1 VRAPRPLVVAFAL
14 LVGAGSAQAEPQQMV
29 AAAHP
34 LAVDAGLE
42 VLARGGSAIDAAVA
56 VQMMLGVVEP
66 QASGLGGGGFL
77 LYFDGATHAITVYDG
92 REAAPA
98 GATPTMFLG
107 ADGKPLPFRQAVVS
121 GLSVG
126 VPGAAALLEL
136 AHQEHGKLSWS
147 SLFTTSIAAART
159 GFPVSSR
166 LAAWLDQIKA
176 FRDEPAAR
184 AIFYDA
190 DGSPKKTGDTVVNT
204 ALADTMQRVAER
216 GGSVL
221 REGPIAEEMVKRV
234 HAHVRPGTLSL
245 ADLAN
250 YQVIKR
256 EALCGPYRIWTI
268 CGMGPPSSGGLAILQ
283 ALAILEPF
291 ELSHDRPN
299 DLRSLHLIAETSRLV
314 FADRARYVADP
325 AFVPVPVE
333 LSHDRPNDLRSLHLI
348 AETSRLVFAD
358 RARYVADPA
367 FVPVP
372 VEKLLAPAYIAE
384 RRKLISLDHAMSRQ
398 APVPP
403 GYVEHGTSHMTI
415 VDRQGNAVSFT
426 TTIES
431 PFGSLMMVGGF
442 ILNNELTDFS
452 AVAERDGRP
461 VANRVEPG
469 KRPRSSMSPTFVL
482 NKDRTLELA
491 VGSAGGQRIIGD
503 TLQALIGMLDWGLSP
518 QAALDLPR
526 VINTNGITEL
536 EDKGDLP
543 AQAERLRA
551 LGHEVQVRRHEG
563 GLTAI
568 RREGDGWGGGADPRR
583 DGVAKGD

>member
-1 VRAPRPLVVAFAL
+1 MKRLLAVAL
-14 LVGAGSAQAEPQQMV
+14 LIAGAGSAEAEPQQMV

-66 QASGLGGGGFL
+66 QASGVGGGGFL
-77 LYFDGATHAITVYDG
+77 LYYDGTSHAITVYDG

-107 ADGKPLPFRQAVVS
+107 NDGKPLPFRQAVAS

-126 VPGAAALLEL
+126 VPGAVVLLEL
-136 AHQEHGKLSWS
+136 AHKEHGRLPWN
-147 SLFTTSIAAART
+147 SLFATSIAAARN
-159 GFPVSSR
+159 GYPVSSR
-166 LAAWLDQIKA
+166 LAVWLDLVKP

-184 AIFYDA
+184 ATYYNA
-190 DGSPKKTGDTVVNT
+190 DGSPKKQGDTVVNT
-204 ALADTMQRVAER
+204 ALADTMQLLAEK
-216 GGSVL
+216 GSVVL
-221 REGPIAEEMVKRV
+221 REGPIAEEMVARV

-245 ADLAN
+245 ADLAD
-250 YQVIKR
+250 YKVVKR
-256 EALCGPYRIWTI
+256 DALCGPYRVWTI
-268 CGMGPPSSGGLAILQ
+268 CSMGPPSSGGLAILQ

-291 ELSHDRPN
+291 KLSDDKPN

-314 FADRARYVADP
+314 FADRAHYVDDP
-325 AFVPVPVE
+325 AF
-333 LSHDRPNDLRSLHLI
+333 
-348 AETSRLVFAD
+348 T
-358 RARYVADPA
+358 
-367 FVPVP
+367 PVP
-372 VEKLLAPAYIAE
+372 VEKLLAPAYIA
-384 RRKLISLDHAMSRQ
+384 RRRALIHLDKSMGVQ
-398 APVPP
+398 GVVPP

-452 AVAERDGRP
+452 AVAERDGQP

-482 NKDRTLELA
+482 NKDRALVLA

-503 TLQALIGMLDWGLSP
+503 TLQALIGMLDWNLSA

-526 VINTNGITEL
+526 ILNMNGPTEL
-536 EDKGDLP
+536 ENKGDLP
-543 AQAERLRA
+543 TQAERLRA
-551 LGHEVQVRRHEG
+551 LGHEVQVRAHEG

>member
-1 VRAPRPLVVAFAL
+1 MSRRRLGVALAL
-14 LVGAGSAQAEPQQMV
+14 LIGSVGRAQAEPNQMV

-34 LAVDAGLE
+34 LAVEAGLE
-42 VLARGGSAIDAAVA
+42 VLGRGGSAIDAAVA

-66 QASGLGGGGFL
+66 QASGIGGGGFL
-77 LYFDGATHAITVYDG
+77 LYYDGTSHAITVYDG
-92 REAAPA
+92 RETAPA
-98 GATPTMFLG
+98 GATPTMFLDS
-107 ADGKPLPFRQAVVS
+107 DGKPLPFRQAVAS

-126 VPGAAALLEL
+126 VPGAVALLEL
-136 AHQEHGKLSWS
+136 AHKEHGKLAWN
-147 SLFTTSIAAART
+147 SLFATSIAAARN

-166 LAAWLDQIKA
+166 LAAWLEMVKP

-184 AIFYDA
+184 AIYYTA
-190 DGSPKKTGDTVVNT
+190 DGLPRKQDDKVVNP
-204 ALADTMQRVAER
+204 ALADTMQLLADK

-234 HAHVRPGTLSL
+234 RGHVRPGTLSL
-245 ADLAN
+245 ADLAA
-250 YQVIKR
+250 YRPIKR

-268 CGMGPPSSGGLAILQ
+268 CGMGPPSAGGLAILQ

-291 ELSHDRPN
+291 DLSHDRPN
-299 DLRSLHLIAETSRLV
+299 DLRSLHLIAETGRLI
-314 FADRARYVADP
+314 FADRAHYVDDP
-325 AFVPVPVE
+325 AFTPVPV
-333 LSHDRPNDLRSLHLI
+333 
-348 AETSRLVFAD
+348 A
-358 RARYVADPA
+358 
-367 FVPVP
+367 
-372 VEKLLAPAYIAE
+372 KLLAPAYIAQ
-384 RRKLISLDHAMSRQ
+384 RRALISLDKSMGPQ
-398 APVPP
+398 GVVPP

-415 VDRQGNAVSFT
+415 VDKQGNAVSFT

-452 AVAERDGRP
+452 EVAVRNGQP

-482 NKDRTLELA
+482 NKDGSLVLS

-503 TLQALIGMLDWGLSP
+503 TLQALIGMLDWNLSA

-526 VINTNGITEL
+526 VLNTNGPTEL
-536 EDKGDLP
+536 EEKGDLP
-543 AQAERLRA
+543 AQAGRLRA

-568 RREGDGWGGGADPRR
+568 HREGDGWGGGADPRR

>member
-126 VPGAAALLEL
+126 VPGAVALLEL

-291 ELSHDRPN
+291 
-299 DLRSLHLIAETSRLV
+299 
-314 FADRARYVADP
+314 
-325 AFVPVPVE
+325 E

>member
-1 VRAPRPLVVAFAL
+1 VKRLRAVLAFAL
-14 LVGAGSAQAEPQQMV
+14 LIGGVERAHAEPQQMV

-34 LAVDAGLE
+34 LAVQAGLE
-42 VLARGGSAIDAAVA
+42 VLARGGTAIDAAVA

-66 QASGLGGGGFL
+66 QASGIGGGGFL
-77 LYFDGATHAITVYDG
+77 LYYDGATHAITVYDG
-92 REAAPA
+92 RETAPA

-107 ADGKPLPFRQAVVS
+107 ADAKPLPFREAVAS
-121 GLSVG
+121 GISVG
-126 VPGAAALLEL
+126 VPGAVPVLEL
-136 AHQEHGKLSWS
+136 AHKEHGKLPWS
-147 SLFTTSIAAART
+147 SLFATPIDAARH
-159 GFPVSSR
+159 GYPVSSR
-166 LAAWLDQIKA
+166 LAAWLDLVKP
-176 FRDEPAAR
+176 FRNEPAAR
-184 AIFYDA
+184 ATYYNA
-190 DGSPKKTGDTVVNT
+190 DGSPKKQDDSVVNA
-204 ALADTMQRVAER
+204 ALADTMQLLADK
-216 GGSVL
+216 GGSIL

-234 HAHVRPGTLSL
+234 REHVRPGTLSL
-245 ADLAN
+245 ADLAT
-250 YQVIKR
+250 YQPIKR
-256 EALCGPYRIWTI
+256 EALCGPYRVWTI
-268 CGMGPPSSGGLAILQ
+268 CGMGPPSSGGIAILQ

-291 ELSHDRPN
+291 ELSHDQPN
-299 DLRSLHLIAETSRLV
+299 DLRALHLIAETSRLI
-314 FADRARYVADP
+314 FADRAHYVDDP
-325 AFVPVPVE
+325 AFTPVPV
-333 LSHDRPNDLRSLHLI
+333 
-348 AETSRLVFAD
+348 A
-358 RARYVADPA
+358 
-367 FVPVP
+367 
-372 VEKLLAPAYIAE
+372 KLLAPAYIAQ
-384 RRKLISLDHAMSRQ
+384 RRALISLDKSMGPQ
-398 APVPP
+398 GTVPP

-452 AVAERDGRP
+452 AVAMRDGQP

-482 NKDRTLELA
+482 NKDGGLVLS

-503 TLQALIGMLDWGLSP
+503 TMQALIGMLDWNLSA

-526 VINTNGITEL
+526 ILNMNGPTEL
-536 EDKGDLP
+536 EEKGDLP
-543 AQAERLRA
+543 AMAGRLRA

>member
-1 VRAPRPLVVAFAL
+1 MRAPRPLVVAFAL

-126 VPGAAALLEL
+126 MPGAAALLEL

-291 ELSHDRPN
+291 
-299 DLRSLHLIAETSRLV
+299 
-314 FADRARYVADP
+314 
-325 AFVPVPVE
+325 E

>member
-1 VRAPRPLVVAFAL
+1 MRAALVLAL
-14 LVGAGSAQAEPQQMV
+14 VLGGIGRAEAEPQQMV

-34 LAVDAGLE
+34 LAVEAGLE
-42 VLARGGSAIDAAVA
+42 VLGRGGSAIDAAVA

-66 QASGLGGGGFL
+66 QASGVGGGGFL
-77 LYFDGATHAITVYDG
+77 LYYDGASHAITVYDG
-92 REAAPA
+92 RETAPA

-107 ADGKPLPFRQAVVS
+107 ADGKPLPLRQAVAS

-126 VPGAAALLEL
+126 VPGAVALLEL
-136 AHQEHGKLSWS
+136 AQKEHGKLAWN
-147 SLFTTSIAAART
+147 SLFGTSIDTARK

-166 LAAWLDQIKA
+166 LAAWLDLVKS

-184 AIFYDA
+184 ATYYNA
-190 DGSPKKTGDTVVNT
+190 DGSPKKLQDKVVNA
-204 ALADTMQRVAER
+204 ALADTMQLLADK

-221 REGPIAEEMVKRV
+221 REGPIADEMVKRV
-234 HAHVRPGTLSL
+234 REHGRPGTLSL
-245 ADLAN
+245 ADLAT
-250 YQVIKR
+250 YRPVKR

-291 ELSHDRPN
+291 ELSHDQPN
-299 DLRSLHLIAETSRLV
+299 DLRSLHLIAETSRLI
-314 FADRARYVADP
+314 FADRAQYVDDP
-325 AFVPVPVE
+325 AFTPVPV
-333 LSHDRPNDLRSLHLI
+333 
-348 AETSRLVFAD
+348 A
-358 RARYVADPA
+358 
-367 FVPVP
+367 
-372 VEKLLAPAYIAE
+372 KLLAPAYLAE
-384 RRKLISLDHAMSRQ
+384 RRKLISPDRSMGPQ
-398 APVPP
+398 GTVPP

-415 VDRQGNAVSFT
+415 VDRQGNAVGFT
-426 TTIES
+426 TTIEA

-452 AVAERDGRP
+452 AGPMHDGQP

-482 NKDRTLELA
+482 NKDGTLVAA

-503 TLQALIGMLDWGLSP
+503 TLQALIGMLDWNLSA

-526 VINTNGITEL
+526 ILNMNGPTEL
-536 EDKGDLP
+536 EEKGDLP
-543 AQAERLRA
+543 AQAGRLRA

>member
-1 VRAPRPLVVAFAL
+1 MRAPRPLVVAFAL

-126 VPGAAALLEL
+126 VPGAVALLEL

-221 REGPIAEEMVKRV
+221 REGPIAKEMVKRV

-291 ELSHDRPN
+291 
-299 DLRSLHLIAETSRLV
+299 
-314 FADRARYVADP
+314 
-325 AFVPVPVE
+325 E

>member
-1 VRAPRPLVVAFAL
+1 MMGRLLAVALVLL
-14 LVGAGSAQAEPQQMV
+14 LVGRAEVTRAEPQQMV

-34 LAVDAGLE
+34 LAVEAGLE

-66 QASGLGGGGFL
+66 QASGVGGGGFL
-77 LYFDGATHAITVYDG
+77 LFYDGTSHAITVYDG
-92 REAAPA
+92 RETAPA
-98 GATPTMFLG
+98 GAKPDMFTG
-107 ADGKPLPFRQAVVS
+107 PDGKPLPFRAAVQS

-126 VPGAAALLEL
+126 VPGAVATLEL
-136 AHQEHGKLSWS
+136 AHKEHGKLAWP
-147 SLFTTSIAAART
+147 SLFATSIAAARN
-159 GFPVSSR
+159 GFKVSSR
-166 LAAWLDQIKA
+166 LAAWLDLIKTFA
-176 FRDEPAAR
+176 KEPAAG
-184 AIFYDA
+184 ATYYNA
-190 DGSPKKTGDTVVNT
+190 DGTPKKEGDTVINA
-204 ALADTMQRVAER
+204 ALAETMQLVADK
-216 GGSVL
+216 GNAVL

-234 HAHVRPGTLSL
+234 TTHARPGTLSL
-245 ADLAN
+245 ADLAA
-250 YQVIKR
+250 YHVIKR
-256 EALCGPYRIWTI
+256 EPLCGPYRIWTI

-291 ELSHDRPN
+291 ELSHDAPN
-299 DLRSLHLIAETSRLV
+299 DLRALHLIAETSRLV
-314 FADRARYVADP
+314 FADRAHYVDDP
-325 AFVPVPVE
+325 AFTPVPT
-333 LSHDRPNDLRSLHLI
+333 
-348 AETSRLVFAD
+348 AQ
-358 RARYVADPA
+358 
-367 FVPVP
+367 
-372 VEKLLAPAYIAE
+372 LLAPAYITE
-384 RRKLISLDHAMSRQ
+384 RRKLISLEHSMGPQGTVA
-398 APVPP
+398 P
-403 GYVEHGTSHMTI
+403 GYVEHGTSHVTI

-452 AVAERDGRP
+452 AAVEQRGQP

-482 NKDRTLELA
+482 NKDGSLVLS

-503 TLQALIGMLDWGLSP
+503 TLQALIGMLDWNLSA

-526 VINTNGITEL
+526 ILNMNGPTEL
-536 EDKGDLP
+536 ENKGELP

-551 LGHEVQVRRHEG
+551 LGHEVQVRAHEG

-583 DGVAKGD
+583 DGVARGD

>member
-1 VRAPRPLVVAFAL
+1 VKRLRAALAFAL
-14 LVGAGSAQAEPQQMV
+14 LVGVVELAHAEPQQMV

-34 LAVDAGLE
+34 LAVEAGLE
-42 VLARGGSAIDAAVA
+42 ALARGGTAIDAAVA

-66 QASGLGGGGFL
+66 QASGVGGGGFL
-77 LYFDGATHAITVYDG
+77 LYYDGTSHAITVYDG

-107 ADGKPLPFRQAVVS
+107 ADGKPLPFRQAVAS

-126 VPGAAALLEL
+126 VPGAVALLEL
-136 AHQEHGKLSWS
+136 AHKEHGKLPWS
-147 SLFTTSIAAART
+147 SLFATSIDAARK
-159 GFPVSSR
+159 GYPVSSR
-166 LAAWLDQIKA
+166 LAAWLDLVKP

-184 AIFYDA
+184 ATYYNA
-190 DGSPKKTGDTVVNT
+190 DGSPKKAGDRVVNA
-204 ALADTMQRVAER
+204 ALADTMQLIAEK
-216 GGSVL
+216 GDAVL
-221 REGPIAEEMVKRV
+221 REGPIAEEMARRV
-234 HAHVRPGTLSL
+234 HQHVRPGTLSL
-245 ADLAN
+245 ADLRN
-250 YQVIKR
+250 YQPIKR
-256 EALCGPYRIWTI
+256 AALCGPYRVWTI

-291 ELSHDRPN
+291 ELSHDQPN

-314 FADRARYVADP
+314 FADRAHYVDDP
-325 AFVPVPVE
+325 AF
-333 LSHDRPNDLRSLHLI
+333 
-348 AETSRLVFAD
+348 T
-358 RARYVADPA
+358 
-367 FVPVP
+367 PVP
-372 VEKLLAPAYIAE
+372 VEKLLAPAYIAQ
-384 RRKLISLDHAMSRQ
+384 RRKLISLDRSMGPQ
-398 APVPP
+398 GTVPP

-452 AVAERDGRP
+452 NVAERDGQP

-482 NKDRTLELA
+482 NKDGGLVLS

-503 TLQALIGMLDWGLSP
+503 TLQALIGMLDWNLSA

-526 VINTNGITEL
+526 ILNMNGPTEL
-536 EDKGDLP
+536 ENKGDLP
-543 AQAERLRA
+543 ALAERLRA
-551 LGHEVQVRRHEG
+551 LGHEVQVRAHEG

-583 DGVAKGD
+583 DGVARGD